1 MLEILASGSVTVIVS
16 VPELLGKASVESLI
30 AIVVVALR
38 VGMTLLTFE
47 SPGITSQTLSKP
59 ETEIE

>member
-47 SPGITSQTLSKP
+47 SLGITSQTLSKP